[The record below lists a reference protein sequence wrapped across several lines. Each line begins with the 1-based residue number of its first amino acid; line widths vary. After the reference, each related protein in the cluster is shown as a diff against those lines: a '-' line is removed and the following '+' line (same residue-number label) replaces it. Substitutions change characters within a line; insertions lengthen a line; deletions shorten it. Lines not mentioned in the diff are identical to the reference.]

1 MVVDNF
7 SKDDNLIEL
16 QTTSQYNPVID
27 TNISFYESD
36 RGTGVLNFAVTKNNK
51 PLSISKHNA
60 MTSIVLKTDNFDD
73 EHGAY
78 ISDDLTIV
86 DAINGRMQ
94 YVIPNEF
101 LKYTGRVHA
110 QAYFTQNGS
119 NNVIVERQFSFNIEN
134 DLISNFDGK
143 TKLVYIKSIQDLT
156 ESVKEEVEDLK
167 KSLNDTKSLVSE
179 IDSRINQGIQRL
191 EIKQNEAVQM
201 ITTTQDK
208 AVQYINSEFQKTV
221 DKEQA
226 IYKRLSEVENQIND
240 ADLVKGRSTVNWQ
253 KSKITDDYGKAIESS
268 EQSIDSVLSAV
279 NTSRIIHITSAT
291 DAPSF
296 EDIGTVDTPKE
307 DGVDDGSDIPVA
319 PNTLGKSG
327 VLVVYVVDDS
337 AARATWY
344 PDDSNDEYTKYKIS
358 GTWYPFYKKNDG
370 DLTKQ
375 FVEETSNTALNQAK
389 QYVDDKFGTT
399 SWQQH
404 KMTEA
409 NGQSI
414 QVNLNNA
421 QGDLGYLTAGN
432 YYATRVPDL
441 PSGVESYEGYLS
453 VFVKDDTNKLFNFT
467 PYNSKKI
474 YTRSIT
480 NGQLEPQ
487 WTVPN
492 EHKSTVLF
500 DGGANG
506 VGTTINLTEPYTN
519 YSILLVSGTYPGGVI
534 EGFGLTALP
543 NAIQLSK
550 ANVVDSDGNG
560 GGIYEC
566 LLSKTS
572 STTLRID
579 NDVYFDLGKTSGSG
593 ANANKVTITKIMG
606 WK

>member
-179 IDSRINQGIQRL
+179 IDSRINQGIQKL

-208 AVQYINSEFQKTV
+208 AVQYINSEFQKIV

-226 IYKRLSEVENQIND
+226 IYKRLSEVEKQISG
-240 ADLVKGRSTVNWQ
+240 ADLVKGNSTVNWQ
-253 KSKITDDYGKAIESS
+253 KSKITDEYGKAIESS

-327 VLVVYVVDDS
+327 VLVVYVVDDNT
-337 AARATWY
+337 ARATWY
-344 PDDSNDEYTKYKIS
+344 PDDSNDEYTKYKNG

-404 KMTEA
+404 KLTEA
-409 NGQSI
+409 TGQSI

-480 NGQLEPQ
+480 NGRLEPQ

>member
-208 AVQYINSEFQKTV
+208 AVQYINSEFQKIV

-226 IYKRLSEVENQIND
+226 IYKRVSEVEKQISG
-240 ADLVKGRSTVNWQ
+240 ADLVKGNSTVNWQ

-307 DGVDDGSDIPVA
+307 DGVDDGSDVPVA

-337 AARATWY
+337 TARATWY
-344 PDDSNDEYTKYKIS
+344 PDDSNDEYTKYKIG

-375 FVEETSNTALNQAK
+375 FVEETSNNALNQAK

-453 VFVKDDTNKLFNFT
+453 VFVKDETNKLFNFT

-480 NGQLEPQ
+480 NGRLEQQ

-534 EGFGLTALP
+534 EGFGLTTLP

>member
-78 ISDDLTIV
+78 ISDELTIV

-167 KSLNDTKSLVSE
+167 KSLSDTKSLVTE

-208 AVQYINSEFQKTV
+208 AVQYINSEFQKIV

-226 IYKRLSEVENQIND
+226 IFERVNEVEQQING
-240 ADLVKGRSTVNWQ
+240 ADLVKGNSTTNWQ
-253 KSKITDDYGKAIESS
+253 KSKLTDDYGKAIESS
-268 EQSIDSVLSAV
+268 EQSIDSVLSAI

-291 DAPSF
+291 DAPTF
-296 EDIGTVDTPKE
+296 KDIGTLETPKE
-307 DGVDDGSDIPVA
+307 DGVDDGSEVSA
-319 PNTLGKSG
+319 TTNTLGKSG
-327 VLVVYVVDDS
+327 LLVVYVVDDS
-337 AARATWY
+337 TARATWY
-344 PDDSNDEYTKYKIS
+344 PDDSNDEYTKYKIG
-358 GTWYPFYKKNDG
+358 GTWYQFYKKVDEE
-370 DLTKQ
+370 LTKK
-375 FVEETSNTALNQAK
+375 FVEETANNALNQAK

-404 KMTEA
+404 KMTEH

-414 QVNLNNA
+414 QKNLYNA
-421 QGDLGYLTAGN
+421 KGNLEALGAGN
-432 YYATRVPDL
+432 YYVTSVPDL
-441 PSGVESYEGYLS
+441 PGIVESYEGYLS
-453 VFVKDDTNKLFNFT
+453 VFVKDDANKLFNFT
-467 PYNSKKI
+467 PLNSKKV

-480 NGQLEPQ
+480 NGRLDSQ
-487 WTVPN
+487 WATPN
-492 EHKSTVLF
+492 EHKTAVLF
-500 DGGANG
+500 DGAANG
-506 VGTTINLTEPYTN
+506 VGTRINLTEAYTN
-519 YSILLVSGTYPGGVI
+519 YAILFISGTYPGGVI
-534 EGFGLTALP
+534 EAFSLTSIP

-550 ANVVDSDGNG
+550 TNVVDSDGNG
-560 GGIYEC
+560 GGSYEC
-566 LLSKTS
+566 LITKESG
-572 STTLRID
+572 TTLKID
-579 NDVYFDLGKTSGSG
+579 NDVYLDLGSKTGSG
-593 ANANKVTITKIMG
+593 ANANRVTINKIVG

>member
-1 MVVDNF
+1 MAVDNF

-51 PLSISKHNA
+51 PLSISKYNA

-78 ISDDLTIV
+78 ISDELTIV

-156 ESVKEEVEDLK
+156 ESIKEEVEDLK

-208 AVQYINSEFQKTV
+208 AVQYINSEFQKIV

-226 IYKRLSEVENQIND
+226 IYKRLSEVEKQISG
-240 ADLVKGRSTVNWQ
+240 ADLVKGNSTVNWQ

-327 VLVVYVVDDS
+327 VLVVYVVDDVT
-337 AARATWY
+337 ARATWY
-344 PDDSNDEYTKYKIS
+344 PDDSNDEYTKYKIG

-375 FVEETSNTALNQAK
+375 FVEETSNNTLNQAK
-389 QYVDDKFGTT
+389 QYVDDKIGTT

-404 KMTEA
+404 KLTEP

-441 PSGVESYEGYLS
+441 PSSVESYEGYLS
-453 VFVKDDTNKLFNFT
+453 VFVKDETNKFFNFT
-467 PYNSKKI
+467 PANSKKV

-480 NGQLEPQ
+480 NGQLDSQ
-487 WTVPN
+487 WATPN
-492 EHKSTVLF
+492 EHKTAVLF
-500 DGGANG
+500 DGAANG
-506 VGTTINLTEPYTN
+506 VGTRINLTEAYTN
-519 YSILLVSGTYPGGVI
+519 YAILFISGTYPGGVI
-534 EGFGLTALP
+534 ETFGLTSIP

-550 ANVVDSDGNG
+550 TNVVDSDGNG
-560 GGIYEC
+560 GGNYEC
-566 LLSKTS
+566 LITKES
-572 STTLRID
+572 STTLKID
-579 NDVYFDLGKTSGSG
+579 NDVYWDLGKTSGSG
-593 ANANKVTITKIMG
+593 ANANKVTINKIVG

>member
-1 MVVDNF
+1 
-7 SKDDNLIEL
+7 
-16 QTTSQYNPVID
+16 
-27 TNISFYESD
+27 
-36 RGTGVLNFAVTKNNK
+36 FAVTKNNK

-78 ISDDLTIV
+78 ISDELTIV

-119 NNVIVERQFSFNIEN
+119 NNVIVERQFNFNIQN
-134 DLISNFDGK
+134 DLISNFDSK

-167 KSLNDTKSLVSE
+167 KSLSDTKSLVTE

-201 ITTTQDK
+201 ITATQDK
-208 AVQYINSEFQKTV
+208 AVQYINSKFQKIV

-226 IYKRLSEVENQIND
+226 IFERVNEVEQQING
-240 ADLVKGRSTVNWQ
+240 ADLVKGNSTTNWQ
-253 KSKITDDYGKAIESS
+253 KSKLTDDYGKAIESS
-268 EQSIDSVLSAV
+268 EQSIEAVLRHANS
-279 NTSRIIHITSAT
+279 SMIIHITNAK
-291 DAPSF
+291 DAP
-296 EDIGTVDTPKE
+296 EKADIGTLEKPGQ
-307 DGVDDGSDIPVA
+307 DGVDDGSSFDES
-319 PNTLGKSG
+319 TYTSSKSG
-327 VLVVYVVDDS
+327 VLVVYVVDNNT
-337 AARATWY
+337 ARATWY
-344 PDDSNDEYTKYKIS
+344 PDDSNDEYTKYKIG
-358 GTWYPFYKKNDG
+358 GTWYQFYKKVDEE
-370 DLTKQ
+370 LTKK
-375 FVEETSNTALNQAK
+375 FVEETSNNALNQAK

-441 PSGVESYEGYLS
+441 PGIVESYEGYLS
-453 VFVKDDTNKLFNFT
+453 VFVKDDANKLFNFT
-467 PYNSKKI
+467 PSNSKKV

-480 NGQLEPQ
+480 NGRLDSQ
-487 WTVPN
+487 WATPN
-492 EHKSTVLF
+492 EHKTAVLF
-500 DGGANG
+500 DGAANG
-506 VGTTINLTEPYTN
+506 VGTRINLTEAYTN
-519 YSILLVSGTYPGGVI
+519 YAILFISGTYPGGVI
-534 EGFGLTALP
+534 EAFSLTSIP

-550 ANVVDSDGNG
+550 TNVVDSDGNG
-560 GGIYEC
+560 GGSYEC
-566 LLSKTS
+566 LITKESG
-572 STTLRID
+572 TTLKID
-579 NDVYFDLGKTSGSG
+579 NDVYLDLGSKTGSG
-593 ANANKVTITKIMG
+593 ANANRVTINKIVG

>member
-78 ISDDLTIV
+78 ISDELTIV

-119 NNVIVERQFSFNIEN
+119 NNVIVERQFNFNIQN

-167 KSLNDTKSLVSE
+167 KSLSDTKSLVTE

-208 AVQYINSEFQKTV
+208 AVQYINSEFQKIV

-226 IYKRLSEVENQIND
+226 IFERVNEVEQQING
-240 ADLVKGRSTVNWQ
+240 ADLVKGNSTTNWQ
-253 KSKITDDYGKAIESS
+253 KSKLTDDYGKAIESS
-268 EQSIDSVLSAV
+268 EQSIDSVLRTV

-291 DAPSF
+291 DAPTF
-296 EDIGTVDTPKE
+296 KDIGTLETPKE
-307 DGVDDGSDIPVA
+307 DGVDDGSEVSA
-319 PNTLGKSG
+319 TTNTLGKSG
-327 VLVVYVVDDS
+327 LLVVYVVDDS
-337 AARATWY
+337 TARATWY
-344 PDDSNDEYTKYKIS
+344 PDDSNDEYTKYKIG
-358 GTWYPFYKKNDG
+358 GTWYQFYKKVDEE
-370 DLTKQ
+370 LTKK
-375 FVEETSNTALNQAK
+375 FVEETSNNALNQAK

-441 PSGVESYEGYLS
+441 PGSVESYEGYLS
-453 VFVKDDTNKLFNFT
+453 VFVKDETNKFFNFT
-467 PYNSKKI
+467 PANSKKV
-474 YTRSIT
+474 YTRSII
-480 NGQLEPQ
+480 NGRLDSQ

-492 EHKSTVLF
+492 EYKKAVLF
-500 DGGANG
+500 DGAANG
-506 VGTTINLTEPYTN
+506 VGTTLNLTESYQN
-519 YSILLVSGTYPGGVI
+519 YSLLVISGTYPGGTFAEVSLTSMPNSIVI
-534 EGFGLTALP
+534 
-543 NAIQLSK
+543 SK
-550 ANVVDSDGNG
+550 TNLVDSDGNG
-560 GGIYEC
+560 GGLYEC
-566 LLSKTS
+566 SVSKTS
-572 STTLRID
+572 NTTFRID
-579 NDVYFDLGKTSGSG
+579 VDILYDIGKSAGSG
-593 ANANKVTITKIMG
+593 ANANKITIKRIEG

>member
-78 ISDDLTIV
+78 ISDELTIV

-208 AVQYINSEFQKTV
+208 AVQYINSEFQKIV

-226 IYKRLSEVENQIND
+226 IYKRLSEIEKQINES
-240 ADLVKGRSTVNWQ
+240 DLVKGSSTVNWQ

-337 AARATWY
+337 TARATWY
-344 PDDSNDEYTKYKIS
+344 PDDSNDEYTKYKIG

-375 FVEETSNTALNQAK
+375 FVEETSNNALNQAK

-404 KMTEA
+404 KITEA

-453 VFVKDDTNKLFNFT
+453 VFVKDETNKLFNFT
-467 PYNSKKI
+467 PYNSKRV
-474 YTRSIT
+474 YTRSII
-480 NGQLEPQ
+480 NGKLDSQ

-492 EHKSTVLF
+492 EHKTSVLF
-500 DGGANG
+500 DGAASG

-519 YSILLVSGTYPGGVI
+519 YSVLLISGTYPGGII
-534 EGFGLTALP
+534 ETFGLTALP

-572 STTLRID
+572 NTTLRID

>member
-60 MTSIVLKTDNFDD
+60 TTSIVLKTDNFDD

-78 ISDDLTIV
+78 ISDELTIV

-167 KSLNDTKSLVSE
+167 KSLSDTKSLVTE

-208 AVQYINSEFQKTV
+208 AVQYINSEFQKIV

-226 IYKRLSEVENQIND
+226 IFERVNEVEQQING
-240 ADLVKGRSTVNWQ
+240 ADLVKGNSTTNWQ
-253 KSKITDDYGKAIESS
+253 KSKLTDDYGKAIESY

-279 NTSRIIHITSAT
+279 NTSRIIHITNAK
-291 DAPSF
+291 DAP
-296 EDIGTVDTPKE
+296 EKADIGTLEKPGQ
-307 DGVDDGSDIPVA
+307 DGVDDGSSFDES
-319 PNTLGKSG
+319 TYTSSKSG
-327 VLVVYVVDDS
+327 VLVVYVVDNNT
-337 AARATWY
+337 ARATWY
-344 PDDSNDEYTKYKIS
+344 PDDSNDEYTKYKIG
-358 GTWYPFYKKNDG
+358 GTWYQFYKKVDEE
-370 DLTKQ
+370 LTKK
-375 FVEETSNTALNQAK
+375 FVEETSNNALNQAK

-441 PSGVESYEGYLS
+441 PGIVESYEGYLS
-453 VFVKDDTNKLFNFT
+453 VFVKDDANKLFNFT
-467 PYNSKKI
+467 PSNSKKV

-480 NGQLEPQ
+480 NGRLDSQ
-487 WTVPN
+487 WATPN
-492 EHKSTVLF
+492 EHKTAVLF
-500 DGGANG
+500 DGAANG
-506 VGTTINLTEPYTN
+506 VGTRINLTEAYTN
-519 YSILLVSGTYPGGVI
+519 YAILFISGTYPGGVI
-534 EGFGLTALP
+534 EAFSLTSIP

-550 ANVVDSDGNG
+550 TNVVDSDGNG
-560 GGIYEC
+560 GGSYEC
-566 LLSKTS
+566 LITKESG
-572 STTLRID
+572 TTLKID
-579 NDVYFDLGKTSGSG
+579 NDVYLDLGSKTGSG
-593 ANANKVTITKIMG
+593 ANANRVTINKIVG

>member
-78 ISDDLTIV
+78 ISDELTIV

-208 AVQYINSEFQKTV
+208 AVQYINTEFQKIV
-221 DKEQA
+221 EKEQA
-226 IYKRLSEVENQIND
+226 IFARVNEVEQQING
-240 ADLVKGRSTVNWQ
+240 ADLVKGNSTVNWQ

-268 EQSIDSVLSAV
+268 EQSIDSVLSVV

-337 AARATWY
+337 TARATWY
-344 PDDSNDEYTKYKIS
+344 PDDSNDEYTKYKIG

-375 FVEETSNTALNQAK
+375 FVEETSNNALNQAK

-453 VFVKDDTNKLFNFT
+453 VFVKDETNKLFNFT

-480 NGQLEPQ
+480 NGRLEPQ

-534 EGFGLTALP
+534 EGFGLTTLP

-579 NDVYFDLGKTSGSG
+579 NDVYFDLGRTTGSG

>member
-78 ISDDLTIV
+78 ISDELTIV

-167 KSLNDTKSLVSE
+167 KSLSDTKSLVTE

-208 AVQYINSEFQKTV
+208 AVQYINSEFQKIV

-226 IYKRLSEVENQIND
+226 IFERVNEVEQQING
-240 ADLVKGRSTVNWQ
+240 ADLVKGNSTTNWQ
-253 KSKITDDYGKAIESS
+253 KSKLTDDYGKAIESS
-268 EQSIDSVLSAV
+268 EQSIEAVLRHANS
-279 NTSRIIHITSAT
+279 SMIIHITNAK
-291 DAPSF
+291 DAP
-296 EDIGTVDTPKE
+296 EKADIGTLEKPGQ
-307 DGVDDGSDIPVA
+307 DGVDDGSSFDES
-319 PNTLGKSG
+319 TYTSSKSG
-327 VLVVYVVDDS
+327 VLVVYVVDNNT
-337 AARATWY
+337 ARATWY
-344 PDDSNDEYTKYKIS
+344 PDDSNDEYTKYKIG
-358 GTWYPFYKKNDG
+358 GTWYQFYKKVDEE
-370 DLTKQ
+370 LTKK
-375 FVEETSNTALNQAK
+375 FVEETSNNALNQAK

-441 PSGVESYEGYLS
+441 PGIVESYEGYLS
-453 VFVKDDTNKLFNFT
+453 VFVKDDANKLFNFT
-467 PYNSKKI
+467 PSNSKKV

-480 NGQLEPQ
+480 NGRLDSQ
-487 WTVPN
+487 WATPN
-492 EHKSTVLF
+492 EHKTAVLF
-500 DGGANG
+500 DGAANG
-506 VGTTINLTEPYTN
+506 VGTRINLTEAYTN
-519 YSILLVSGTYPGGVI
+519 YAILFISGTYPGGVI
-534 EGFGLTALP
+534 EAFSLTSIP

-550 ANVVDSDGNG
+550 TNVVDSDGNG
-560 GGIYEC
+560 GGSYEC
-566 LLSKTS
+566 LITKESG
-572 STTLRID
+572 TTLKID
-579 NDVYFDLGKTSGSG
+579 NDVYLDLGSKTGSG
-593 ANANKVTITKIMG
+593 ANANRVTINKIVG

>member
-78 ISDDLTIV
+78 ISDELTIV

-167 KSLNDTKSLVSE
+167 KSLSDTKSLITE

-208 AVQYINSEFQKTV
+208 AVQYINSEFQKIV

-226 IYKRLSEVENQIND
+226 IYKRLSEVEKQING
-240 ADLVKGRSTVNWQ
+240 ADLVKGNSTVDWQ
-253 KSKITDDYGKAIESS
+253 KSKITDDYGKTIESS
-268 EQSIDSVLSAV
+268 EQSIDSVLSTV

-296 EDIGTVDTPKE
+296 KDIGTVDTPKE

-337 AARATWY
+337 TARATWY

-375 FVEETSNTALNQAK
+375 FVEETSNNALNQAK

-404 KMTEA
+404 KLTEP

-441 PSGVESYEGYLS
+441 PNGVESYEGYLS

-480 NGQLEPQ
+480 NGRLEQQ

>member
-78 ISDDLTIV
+78 ISDELTIV

-119 NNVIVERQFSFNIEN
+119 NNVIVERQFNFNIQN

-167 KSLNDTKSLVSE
+167 KSLSDTKSLVTE

-201 ITTTQDK
+201 ITATQDK
-208 AVQYINSEFQKTV
+208 AVQYINSKFQKIV
-221 DKEQA
+221 EKEQA
-226 IYKRLSEVENQIND
+226 IFERVNEVEQQING
-240 ADLVKGRSTVNWQ
+240 ANLVKGNSTTNWQ
-253 KSKITDDYGKAIESS
+253 KSKLTDDYGKAIESY

-279 NTSRIIHITSAT
+279 NTSRIIHITNAT
-291 DAPSF
+291 DAP
-296 EDIGTVDTPKE
+296 EKTDIGTLEKPGQ
-307 DGVDDGSDIPVA
+307 DGVDDGSSFDES
-319 PNTLGKSG
+319 TYTSSKSG
-327 VLVVYVVDDS
+327 VLVVYVVDNNT
-337 AARATWY
+337 ARATWY
-344 PDDSNDEYTKYKIS
+344 PDDSNDEYTKYKIY

-370 DLTKQ
+370 NLTKQ
-375 FVEETSNTALNQAK
+375 FVEETSNNALNQAK

-441 PSGVESYEGYLS
+441 PGSVESYEGYLS

-467 PYNSKKI
+467 PSNSKKV

-480 NGQLEPQ
+480 NGRLDSQ
-487 WTVPN
+487 WATPN
-492 EHKSTVLF
+492 EHKTAVLF
-500 DGGANG
+500 DGAANG
-506 VGTTINLTEPYTN
+506 VGTRINLTEAYTN
-519 YSILLVSGTYPGGVI
+519 YAILFISGTYPGGVI
-534 EGFGLTALP
+534 EAFSLTSIP

-550 ANVVDSDGNG
+550 TNVVDSDGNG
-560 GGIYEC
+560 GGSYEC
-566 LLSKTS
+566 LITKESG
-572 STTLRID
+572 TTLKID
-579 NDVYFDLGKTSGSG
+579 NDVYLDLGSKTGSG
-593 ANANKVTITKIMG
+593 ANANRVTINKIVG

>member
-78 ISDDLTIV
+78 ISDELTIV

-119 NNVIVERQFSFNIEN
+119 NNVIVERQFNFNIQN

-167 KSLNDTKSLVSE
+167 KSLSDTKSLVTE

-201 ITTTQDK
+201 ITATQDK
-208 AVQYINSEFQKTV
+208 AVQYINSKFQKIV

-226 IYKRLSEVENQIND
+226 IFERVNEVEQQING
-240 ADLVKGRSTVNWQ
+240 ADLVKGNSTTNWQ
-253 KSKITDDYGKAIESS
+253 KSKLTDDYGKAIESS
-268 EQSIDSVLSAV
+268 EQSIEAVLRHANS
-279 NTSRIIHITSAT
+279 SMIIHITNAK
-291 DAPSF
+291 DAP
-296 EDIGTVDTPKE
+296 EKADIGTLEKPGQ
-307 DGVDDGSDIPVA
+307 DGVDDGSSFDES
-319 PNTLGKSG
+319 TYTSSKSG
-327 VLVVYVVDDS
+327 VLVVYVVDNNT
-337 AARATWY
+337 ARATWY
-344 PDDSNDEYTKYKIS
+344 PDDSNDEYTKYKIG
-358 GTWYPFYKKNDG
+358 GTWYQFYKKVDEE
-370 DLTKQ
+370 LTKK
-375 FVEETSNTALNQAK
+375 FVEETSNNALNQAK

-441 PSGVESYEGYLS
+441 PDIVESYEGYLS
-453 VFVKDDTNKLFNFT
+453 VFVKDDANKLFNFT
-467 PYNSKKI
+467 PSNSKKV

-480 NGQLEPQ
+480 NGRLDSQ
-487 WTVPN
+487 WATPN
-492 EHKSTVLF
+492 EHKTAVLF
-500 DGGANG
+500 DGAANG
-506 VGTTINLTEPYTN
+506 VGTRINLTEAYTN
-519 YSILLVSGTYPGGVI
+519 YAILFISGTYPGGVI
-534 EGFGLTALP
+534 EAFSLTSIP

-550 ANVVDSDGNG
+550 TNVVDSDGNG
-560 GGIYEC
+560 GGSYEC
-566 LLSKTS
+566 LITKESG
-572 STTLRID
+572 TTLKID
-579 NDVYFDLGKTSGSG
+579 NDVYLDLGSKTGSG
-593 ANANKVTITKIMG
+593 ANANRVTINKIVG

>member
-78 ISDDLTIV
+78 ISDELTIV

-167 KSLNDTKSLVSE
+167 KSLSDTKSLITE

-208 AVQYINSEFQKTV
+208 AVQYINSEFQKIV

-226 IYKRLSEVENQIND
+226 IYKRLSEVEKQING
-240 ADLVKGRSTVNWQ
+240 ADLVKGNSTVDWQ
-253 KSKITDDYGKAIESS
+253 KSKITDDYGKTIESS
-268 EQSIDSVLSAV
+268 EQSIDSVLSTV

-296 EDIGTVDTPKE
+296 KDIGTVDTPKE

-337 AARATWY
+337 TARATWY

-375 FVEETSNTALNQAK
+375 FVEETSNNALNQAK

-404 KMTEA
+404 KLTEP

-441 PSGVESYEGYLS
+441 PNGVESYEGYLS

-480 NGQLEPQ
+480 NGRLEPQ

-572 STTLRID
+572 NTTLRID
-579 NDVYFDLGKTSGSG
+579 NDVYFDLGRTTGSG

>member
-1 MVVDNF
+1 MVADNF

-78 ISDDLTIV
+78 ISDELTIV

-179 IDSRINQGIQRL
+179 IDSRINQGIQKL

-208 AVQYINSEFQKTV
+208 AVQYINSEFQKIV

-226 IYKRLSEVENQIND
+226 IYKRVSEVEKQISG
-240 ADLVKGRSTVNWQ
+240 ADLVKGNSTVNWQ

-327 VLVVYVVDDS
+327 VLVIYVVDDS
-337 AARATWY
+337 TARATWY
-344 PDDSNDEYTKYKIS
+344 PDDSNDEYTKYKIG

-375 FVEETSNTALNQAK
+375 FVEETSNNTLNQAK

-453 VFVKDDTNKLFNFT
+453 VFVKDETNKLFNFT

-480 NGQLEPQ
+480 NGRLEPQ

-550 ANVVDSDGNG
+550 ANIVDSDGNG

>member
-16 QTTSQYNPVID
+16 QTTSQYNPIID

-78 ISDDLTIV
+78 ISDELTIV

-167 KSLNDTKSLVSE
+167 KSLSDTKSLVTE

-208 AVQYINSEFQKTV
+208 AVQYINSEFQKIV

-226 IYKRLSEVENQIND
+226 IFARVNEVEQQING
-240 ADLVKGRSTVNWQ
+240 ADLVKGNSTTNWQ
-253 KSKITDDYGKAIESS
+253 KSKLTDDYGKAIESS
-268 EQSIDSVLSAV
+268 EQSIDSVLSTV

-291 DAPSF
+291 DAPSYK
-296 EDIGTVDTPKE
+296 DIGTVDTSKE

-337 AARATWY
+337 TARATWY

-375 FVEETSNTALNQAK
+375 FVEETSNNALNQAK

-441 PSGVESYEGYLS
+441 PSGVESYDGYLS
-453 VFVKDDTNKLFNFT
+453 VFVKDETNKLFNFT

-480 NGQLEPQ
+480 NGRLEPQ

-579 NDVYFDLGKTSGSG
+579 NDVYFDLGRTTGSG

>member
-16 QTTSQYNPVID
+16 QTTSQYNPIID

-36 RGTGVLNFAVTKNNK
+36 RGTGVLNFSVTKNNR
-51 PLSISKHNA
+51 PLSISAEHVK
-60 MTSIVLKTDNFDD
+60 TSIVLKTDDYNVDR
-73 EHGAY
+73 GAY
-78 ISDDLTIV
+78 ISDELTIV
-86 DAINGRMQ
+86 DAINGRLQ

-101 LKYTGRVHA
+101 LKHAGKVHA
-110 QAYFTQNGS
+110 QAFFTQHGS
-119 NNVIVERQFSFNIEN
+119 NNVVVERQFSFNIEN
-134 DLISNFDGK
+134 DLVSGFDGT
-143 TKLVYIKSIQDLT
+143 TKLVYIKSIQDT
-156 ESVKEEVEDLK
+156 IEAVGKDFNQLK
-167 KSLNDTKSLVSE
+167 QNVADTQTLIAKVNDSANK
-179 IDSRINQGIQRL
+179 GIQQI
-191 EIKQNEAVQM
+191 EIKQNEAIQA
-201 ITTTQDK
+201 ITATQTSATQ
-208 AVQYINSEFQKTV
+208 AVTAEFNKIV
-221 DKEQA
+221 EKEQA
-226 IYKRLSEVENQIND
+226 IFTRVNEVEQQING
-240 ADLVKGRSTVNWQ
+240 ADLIKGNSTGNWQ

-268 EQSIDSVLSAV
+268 EKSIEAVLSAV

-337 AARATWY
+337 TARATWY
-344 PDDSNDEYTKYKIS
+344 PDDSNDEYTKYKIG

-375 FVEETSNTALNQAK
+375 FVEETSNNALNQAK
-389 QYVDDKFGTT
+389 QYVDDKFVTT

-404 KMTEA
+404 KLTEP

-421 QGDLGYLTAGN
+421 QGDLGSLSAGN

-453 VFVKDDTNKLFNFT
+453 VFVKDEMNKLFNFT
-467 PYNSKKI
+467 PYNTKKV
-474 YTRSIT
+474 YTRSIA
-480 NGQLEPQ
+480 NGQLDSQ

-492 EHKSTVLF
+492 EHKTAVLF
-500 DGGANG
+500 DGAANG
-506 VGTTINLTEPYTN
+506 VGTRINLTEAYTN
-519 YSILLVSGTYPGGVI
+519 YAILFISGTYPGGVI
-534 EGFGLTALP
+534 ETFGLTSIP

-550 ANVVDSDGNG
+550 TNVVDSDGNG
-560 GGIYEC
+560 GGNYEC
-566 LLSKTS
+566 LITKES
-572 STTLRID
+572 STTLKID
-579 NDVYFDLGKTSGSG
+579 NDVYWDLGKTSGSG
-593 ANANKVTITKIMG
+593 ANANKVTINKIVG

>member
-78 ISDDLTIV
+78 ISDELTIV

-119 NNVIVERQFSFNIEN
+119 NNVIVERQFNFNIQN

-167 KSLNDTKSLVSE
+167 KSLSDTKSLVTE

-201 ITTTQDK
+201 ITATQDK
-208 AVQYINSEFQKTV
+208 AVQYINSKFQKIV

-226 IYKRLSEVENQIND
+226 IFERVNEVEQQING
-240 ADLVKGRSTVNWQ
+240 ADLVKGNSTTNWQ
-253 KSKITDDYGKAIESS
+253 KSKLTDDYGKAIESS
-268 EQSIDSVLSAV
+268 EQSIEAVLRHANS
-279 NTSRIIHITSAT
+279 SMIIHITNAK
-291 DAPSF
+291 DAP
-296 EDIGTVDTPKE
+296 EKADIGTLEKPGQ
-307 DGVDDGSDIPVA
+307 DGVDDGSSFDES
-319 PNTLGKSG
+319 TYTSSKSG
-327 VLVVYVVDDS
+327 VLVVYVVDNNT
-337 AARATWY
+337 ARATWY
-344 PDDSNDEYTKYKIS
+344 PDDSNDEYTKYKIG
-358 GTWYPFYKKNDG
+358 GTWYQFYKKVDEE
-370 DLTKQ
+370 LTKK
-375 FVEETSNTALNQAK
+375 FVEETSNNALNQAK

-441 PSGVESYEGYLS
+441 PGIVESYEGYLS
-453 VFVKDDTNKLFNFT
+453 VFVKDDANKLFNFT
-467 PYNSKKI
+467 PSNSKKV

-480 NGQLEPQ
+480 NGRLGSQ
-487 WTVPN
+487 WATPN
-492 EHKSTVLF
+492 EHKTAVLF
-500 DGGANG
+500 DGAANG
-506 VGTTINLTEPYTN
+506 VGTRINLTEAYTN
-519 YSILLVSGTYPGGVI
+519 YAILFISGTYPGGVI
-534 EGFGLTALP
+534 EAFSLTSIP

-550 ANVVDSDGNG
+550 TNVVDSDGNG
-560 GGIYEC
+560 GGSYEC
-566 LLSKTS
+566 LITKESG
-572 STTLRID
+572 TTLKID
-579 NDVYFDLGKTSGSG
+579 NDVYLDLGSKTGSG
-593 ANANKVTITKIMG
+593 ANANRVTINKIVG

>member
-208 AVQYINSEFQKTV
+208 AVQYINSEFQKIV

-226 IYKRLSEVENQIND
+226 IYKRVSEVEKQISG
-240 ADLVKGRSTVNWQ
+240 ADLVKGNSTVNWQ

-296 EDIGTVDTPKE
+296 EGIGTVDTPKE
-307 DGVDDGSDIPVA
+307 DGVDDGSDVPVA

-337 AARATWY
+337 TARATWY
-344 PDDSNDEYTKYKIS
+344 PDDSNDEYTKYKIG

-375 FVEETSNTALNQAK
+375 FVEETSNNALNQAK

-453 VFVKDDTNKLFNFT
+453 VFVKDETNKLFNFT

-480 NGQLEPQ
+480 NGRLEPQ

-519 YSILLVSGTYPGGVI
+519 YSILLVSGTYPGGII

>member
-78 ISDDLTIV
+78 ISDELTIV

-119 NNVIVERQFSFNIEN
+119 NNVIVERQFNFNIQN

-167 KSLNDTKSLVSE
+167 KSLSDTKSLVTE

-201 ITTTQDK
+201 ITATQDK
-208 AVQYINSEFQKTV
+208 AVQYINSKFQKIV

-226 IYKRLSEVENQIND
+226 IFERVNEVEQQING
-240 ADLVKGRSTVNWQ
+240 ADLVKGNSTTNWQ
-253 KSKITDDYGKAIESS
+253 KSKLTDDYGKAIESS
-268 EQSIDSVLSAV
+268 EQSIEAVLRHANS
-279 NTSRIIHITSAT
+279 SMIIHITNAK
-291 DAPSF
+291 DAP
-296 EDIGTVDTPKE
+296 EKADIGTLEKPGQ
-307 DGVDDGSDIPVA
+307 DGVDDGSSFDES
-319 PNTLGKSG
+319 TYTSSKSG
-327 VLVVYVVDDS
+327 VLVVYVVDNNT
-337 AARATWY
+337 ARATWY
-344 PDDSNDEYTKYKIS
+344 PDDSNDEYTKYKIG
-358 GTWYPFYKKNDG
+358 GTWYQFYKKVDEE
-370 DLTKQ
+370 LTKK
-375 FVEETSNTALNQAK
+375 FVEEKSNNALNQAK

-441 PSGVESYEGYLS
+441 PGIVESYEGYLS
-453 VFVKDDTNKLFNFT
+453 VFVKDDANKLFNFT
-467 PYNSKKI
+467 PSNSKKV

-480 NGQLEPQ
+480 NGRLDSQ
-487 WTVPN
+487 WATPN
-492 EHKSTVLF
+492 EHKTAVLF
-500 DGGANG
+500 DGAANG
-506 VGTTINLTEPYTN
+506 VGTRINLTEAYTN
-519 YSILLVSGTYPGGVI
+519 YAILFISGTYPGGVI
-534 EGFGLTALP
+534 EAFSLTSIP

-550 ANVVDSDGNG
+550 TNVVDSDGNG
-560 GGIYEC
+560 GGSYEC
-566 LLSKTS
+566 LITKESG
-572 STTLRID
+572 TTLKID
-579 NDVYFDLGKTSGSG
+579 NDVYLDLGSKTGSG
-593 ANANKVTITKIMG
+593 ANANRVTINKIVG

>member
-78 ISDDLTIV
+78 ISDELTIV

-119 NNVIVERQFSFNIEN
+119 NNVIVERQFSFNIQN

-167 KSLNDTKSLVSE
+167 KSLSDTKSLVTE

-208 AVQYINSEFQKTV
+208 AVQYINSEFQKIV

-226 IYKRLSEVENQIND
+226 IFERVNEVEQQING
-240 ADLVKGRSTVNWQ
+240 ADLVKGNSTTNWQ
-253 KSKITDDYGKAIESS
+253 KSKLTDDYGKAIESS
-268 EQSIDSVLSAV
+268 EQSIEAVLRHANS
-279 NTSRIIHITSAT
+279 SMIIHITNAK
-291 DAPSF
+291 DVPEKA
-296 EDIGTVDTPKE
+296 DIGTLEKPGQ
-307 DGVDDGSDIPVA
+307 DGVDDGSSFDES
-319 PNTLGKSG
+319 TYTSSKSG
-327 VLVVYVVDDS
+327 VLVVYVVDNNT
-337 AARATWY
+337 ARA
-344 PDDSNDEYTKYKIS
+344 
-358 GTWYPFYKKNDG
+358 TWYPFYKKNDG
-370 DLTKQ
+370 NLTKQ
-375 FVEETSNTALNQAK
+375 FVEEISNNTLNQAK
-389 QYVDDKFGTT
+389 QYVDGKLQSI

-404 KMTEA
+404 KLTEH

-414 QVNLNNA
+414 QKNLYNA
-421 QGDLGYLTAGN
+421 KGNLEALGAGN
-432 YYATRVPDL
+432 YYVTSVPDL
-441 PSGVESYEGYLS
+441 PGIVESYEGYLS
-453 VFVKDDTNKLFNFT
+453 VFVKDDANKLFNFT
-467 PYNSKKI
+467 PSNSKKV

-480 NGQLEPQ
+480 NGRLDSQ
-487 WTVPN
+487 WATPN
-492 EHKSTVLF
+492 EHKTAVLF
-500 DGGANG
+500 DGAANG
-506 VGTTINLTEPYTN
+506 VGTRINLTEAYTN
-519 YSILLVSGTYPGGVI
+519 YAILFISGTYPGGVI
-534 EGFGLTALP
+534 EAFSLTSIP

-550 ANVVDSDGNG
+550 TNVVDSDGNG
-560 GGIYEC
+560 GGSYEC
-566 LLSKTS
+566 LITKESG
-572 STTLRID
+572 TTLKID
-579 NDVYFDLGKTSGSG
+579 NDVYLDLGSKTGSG
-593 ANANKVTITKIMG
+593 ANANRVTINKIVG

>member
-78 ISDDLTIV
+78 ISDELTIV

-208 AVQYINSEFQKTV
+208 AVQYINSEFQKIV

-226 IYKRLSEVENQIND
+226 IYKRLSEIEKQINES
-240 ADLVKGRSTVNWQ
+240 DLVKGSSTVNWQ

-296 EDIGTVDTPKE
+296 KDIGTLETPKE
-307 DGVDDGSDIPVA
+307 DGVDDGSEVSA
-319 PNTLGKSG
+319 TTNTLGKSG
-327 VLVVYVVDDS
+327 LLVVYVVDDS
-337 AARATWY
+337 TARATWY
-344 PDDSNDEYTKYKIS
+344 PDDSNDEYTTYKIG
-358 GTWYPFYKKNDG
+358 GTWYQFYKKVDEE
-370 DLTKQ
+370 LTKK
-375 FVEETSNTALNQAK
+375 FVKETSNNALNQAK

-441 PSGVESYEGYLS
+441 PGSVESYEGYLS
-453 VFVKDDTNKLFNFT
+453 VFVKDETNKFFNFT
-467 PYNSKKI
+467 PANSKKV
-474 YTRSIT
+474 YTRSII
-480 NGQLEPQ
+480 NGRLDSQ

-492 EHKSTVLF
+492 EYKKAVLF
-500 DGGANG
+500 DGAANG
-506 VGTTINLTEPYTN
+506 VGTTLNLTESYQN
-519 YSILLVSGTYPGGVI
+519 YSLLVISGTYPGGTFAEVSLTSMPNSIVI
-534 EGFGLTALP
+534 
-543 NAIQLSK
+543 SK
-550 ANVVDSDGNG
+550 TNLVDSDGNG
-560 GGIYEC
+560 GGLYEC
-566 LLSKTS
+566 SVSKTS
-572 STTLRID
+572 NTTFRID
-579 NDVYFDLGKTSGSG
+579 VDILYDIGKSAGSG
-593 ANANKVTITKIMG
+593 ANANKITIKRIEG

>member
-16 QTTSQYNPVID
+16 QTTSQYNPIID

-208 AVQYINSEFQKTV
+208 AVQYINNEFQKIV

-226 IYKRLSEVENQIND
+226 IYKRLSEVEQQING
-240 ADLVKGRSTVNWQ
+240 ADLVKGNSTVNWQ
-253 KSKITDDYGKAIESS
+253 KSKITNDYGKAIESS
-268 EQSIDSVLSAV
+268 EQSIDSVLSTV

-307 DGVDDGSDIPVA
+307 DGVDDGSEVPVA

-337 AARATWY
+337 TARATWY
-344 PDDSNDEYTKYKIS
+344 PDDSNDEYSKYKIG
-358 GTWYPFYKKNDG
+358 GTWYPFYKKNDS

-375 FVEETSNTALNQAK
+375 FVEDTSNNTLNQAK

-409 NGQSI
+409 NGQSM

-421 QGDLGYLTAGN
+421 QGDLGSLSSGN

-453 VFVKDDTNKLFNFT
+453 VFVKDETNKFFNFT
-467 PYNSKKI
+467 PANSKKV
-474 YTRSIT
+474 YTRSIS
-480 NGQLEPQ
+480 NGRLDSQ

-492 EHKSTVLF
+492 EYKKAVLF
-500 DGGANG
+500 DGAANG
-506 VGTTINLTEPYTN
+506 VGTTLNLTESYQN
-519 YSILLVSGTYPGGVI
+519 YSLLVISGTYPGGTFAEVSLTSMPNSIVI
-534 EGFGLTALP
+534 
-543 NAIQLSK
+543 SK
-550 ANVVDSDGNG
+550 TNLVDVDGNG
-560 GGIYEC
+560 GGLYEC
-566 LLSKTS
+566 SVSKTS
-572 STTLRID
+572 NTTFRID
-579 NDVYFDLGKTSGSG
+579 VDILYDISRNAGSG
-593 ANANKVTITKIMG
+593 ANANKITIKRIEG

>member
-78 ISDDLTIV
+78 ISDELTIV

-208 AVQYINSEFQKTV
+208 AVQYINSEFQKIV

-226 IYKRLSEVENQIND
+226 IYKRVSEVEKQISG
-240 ADLVKGRSTVNWQ
+240 ADLVKGNSTINWQ

-279 NTSRIIHITSAT
+279 NTSRIIHITSAA

-337 AARATWY
+337 TARATWY
-344 PDDSNDEYTKYKIS
+344 PDDSNDEYTKYKIG
-358 GTWYPFYKKNDG
+358 GTWYQFYKKVDEE
-370 DLTKQ
+370 LTKK
-375 FVEETSNTALNQAK
+375 FVEETANNALNQAK

-441 PSGVESYEGYLS
+441 PGSVESYEGYLS

-480 NGQLEPQ
+480 NGRLEQQ

-534 EGFGLTALP
+534 EGFGLTTLP

-593 ANANKVTITKIMG
+593 TNANKVTITKIMG

>member
-208 AVQYINSEFQKTV
+208 AVQYINSEFQKIV

-226 IYKRLSEVENQIND
+226 IYKRVSEVEKQISG
-240 ADLVKGRSTVNWQ
+240 ADLVKGNSTVNWQ

-307 DGVDDGSDIPVA
+307 DGVDDGSDVPVA

-337 AARATWY
+337 TARATWY
-344 PDDSNDEYTKYKIS
+344 PDDSNDEYTKYKIG

-375 FVEETSNTALNQAK
+375 FVEETSNDALNQAK

-441 PSGVESYEGYLS
+441 PGSVESYEGYLS

-480 NGQLEPQ
+480 NGRLEQQ

>member
-119 NNVIVERQFSFNIEN
+119 NNVIVERQFSFNIQN

-167 KSLNDTKSLVSE
+167 KSLSDTKSLVTE

-208 AVQYINSEFQKTV
+208 AVQYINSEFQKIV

-226 IYKRLSEVENQIND
+226 IYKRLSEIEKQINES
-240 ADLVKGRSTVNWQ
+240 DLVKGSSTVNWQ

-337 AARATWY
+337 TARATWY
-344 PDDSNDEYTKYKIS
+344 PDDSNDEYTKYKIG

-375 FVEETSNTALNQAK
+375 FVEETSNNALNQAK

-404 KMTEA
+404 KITEA

-453 VFVKDDTNKLFNFT
+453 VFVKDETNKLFNFT
-467 PYNSKKI
+467 PYNSKRV
-474 YTRSIT
+474 YTRSII
-480 NGQLEPQ
+480 NGKLDSQ

-492 EHKSTVLF
+492 EHKTSVLF
-500 DGGANG
+500 DGAASG

-519 YSILLVSGTYPGGVI
+519 YSVLLISGTYPGGII
-534 EGFGLTALP
+534 ETFGLTALP

-572 STTLRID
+572 NTTLRID